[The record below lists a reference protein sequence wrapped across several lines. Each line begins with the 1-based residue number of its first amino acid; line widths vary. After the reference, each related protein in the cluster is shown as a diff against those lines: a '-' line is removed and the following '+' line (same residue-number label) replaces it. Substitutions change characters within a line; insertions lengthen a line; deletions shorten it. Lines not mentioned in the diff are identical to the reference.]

1 MREYRTLFPFLKE
14 NRHHYIIGIL
24 TLILVDAVNL
34 FVPQVVR
41 HFADVAQEGALSLE
55 GIRNMAILLVAM
67 GLFMAVGRFIW
78 RIQIFGSGRRLEY
91 WLRDRL
97 FRKFLTLD
105 ETFYNTRSTGDL
117 MAHATND
124 VETVGRSMSSGVMIL
139 TDSLF
144 MTTFTVIMMISTVGI
159 QDALVALVSLPFL
172 ALTIKKIMVPIQKR
186 SRALQNAFS
195 DLTTEV
201 QENLSGIRVIKATAI
216 EDNRA
221 ASFDE
226 VNLDY
231 RKKFIRYGAVDLLF
245 DPAITLISGFS
256 YVIFLIYGT
265 YRIAIGELTI
275 GSFVAVIQYLN
286 MIVWPLIALGMVT
299 SFIQRGIS
307 SMARLNEI
315 LRTQPKITE
324 PDLPIDD
331 LAAEGRLVF
340 DHVSFRYGASLPW
353 VLNDVS
359 FTLESG
365 ESLAI
370 LGRTGVGK
378 STIIRLLL
386 RRFEP
391 TKGRI
396 LVDGQDIRDLS
407 FDRLYRTFG
416 MVAQESFLF
425 SRSIAENIAFSAD
438 AGEVDMA
445 RVREA
450 AAFAQVAADI
460 EAMPEGYDTLVGER
474 GVTLSGGQ
482 KQRVSIA
489 RAYYK
494 DAPLLIL
501 DDSLSAVDTETES
514 RILAGIREHE
524 KGVLM
529 ISQRVSTVKDADAI
543 IVLEEGRITERG
555 THDELLARDGF
566 YKDLYERQLLEMSV
580 DTARKKSVDVARTH
594 SAEAAHSQGAQH
606 KEVRYV

>member
-1 MREYRTLFPFLKE
+1 MREYRTLIPFIRE
-14 NRHHYIIGIL
+14 NARHYLIGIL
-24 TLILVDAVNL
+24 TLILVDAVDL

-41 HFADVAQEGALSLE
+41 HFADLAQAGALTVD
-55 GIRNMAILLVAM
+55 GILRMAFLLLGM
-67 GLFMAVGRFIW
+67 GVFMALGRYVW
-78 RIQIFGSGRRLEY
+78 RMRIFGSGRRLEY

-105 ETFYNTRSTGDL
+105 ETFYNAQSTGDL

-124 VETVGRSMSSGVMIL
+124 VETVGRSMSNGVMIL
-139 TDSLF
+139 VDSLF
-144 MTTFTVIMMISTVGI
+144 MTTFTVIMMISTVGV
-159 QDALVALVSLPFL
+159 QDALVALISLPFL
-172 ALTIKKIMVPIQKR
+172 AWAIMKLMGPIQKR

-221 ASFDE
+221 ASFEE

-231 RKKFIRYGAVDLLF
+231 QQKFIRWAAVDMLF

-256 YVIFLIYGT
+256 YVIFLVYGT
-265 YRIAIGELTI
+265 YRIAMGSLTI
-275 GSFVAVIQYLN
+275 GAFVAVIQYLN
-286 MIVWPLIALGMVT
+286 KIVWPLIALGMVT
-299 SFIQRGIS
+299 SFVQRGVS

-315 LRTQPKITE
+315 FRAKPRIAE
-324 PDLPIDD
+324 AEHPVDE
-331 LAAEGRLVF
+331 ARHEGRVVF

-353 VLNDVS
+353 VLEDVS
-359 FTLESG
+359 FTLEPG
-365 ESLAI
+365 QSLAI

-378 STIIRLLL
+378 STIIHLLL
-386 RRFEP
+386 RRYEP

-407 FDRLYRTFG
+407 FESLYDTFG
-416 MVAQESFLF
+416 VVAQESFLF

-438 AGEVDMA
+438 PNRGIDEK

-450 AAFAQVAADI
+450 AEFAQVAEDI
-460 EAMPEGYDTLVGER
+460 EAMSEGYDTLVGER

-514 RILAGIREHE
+514 RILTGIREHE
-524 KGVLM
+524 KGILM
-529 ISQRVSTVKDADAI
+529 ISQRVSTVQDADQI
-543 IVLEEGRITERG
+543 IVIEEGRITQRG
-555 THDELLARDGF
+555 THQELVATEGF
-566 YKDLYERQLLEMSV
+566 YKDLYERQLLESSMDASHG
-580 DTARKKSVDVARTH
+580 ALRRK
-594 SAEAAHSQGAQH
+594 EG
-606 KEVRYV
+606 RYA